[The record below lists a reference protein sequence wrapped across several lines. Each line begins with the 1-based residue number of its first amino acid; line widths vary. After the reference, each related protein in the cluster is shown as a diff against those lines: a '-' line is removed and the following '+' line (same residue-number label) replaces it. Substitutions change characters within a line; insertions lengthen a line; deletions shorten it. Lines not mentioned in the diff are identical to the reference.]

1 MDVSVTRAV
10 YRFEE
15 LSEDAKWRAIEVLR
29 EQAWDDFDS
38 DMVSEEITT
47 RFAWEAA
54 HNDGGP
60 YSRKAFR
67 DRFGIDIEW
76 RVGCSQSDYAAVTGT
91 LYRSDAPY
99 LAWPDGISAVFIKN
113 GRTWSWATS
122 ASATGEDGGIGEA
135 IYHGP
140 MMEAAQEFV
149 RNLNHTIYEW
159 AQQACEDYTS
169 TDYVIDQHQASGVPY
184 QWNEDGTQAPAIFW
198 RES

>member
-29 EQAWDDFDS
+29 EQAWDDLDS
-38 DMVSEEITT
+38 DMVSEDLTT

-60 YSRKAFR
+60 YTAKAFR
-67 DRFGIDIEW
+67 DRFGIDITW
-76 RVGCSQSDYAAVTGT
+76 SVGYSQSDYAAVTGT

-99 LAWPDGISAVFIKN
+99 LAWPDGIACIRLTRGAGCSYPSDVYEMDEN
-113 GRTWSWATS
+113 GEEGSHVRDSR
-122 ASATGEDGGIGEA
+122 IL
-135 IYHGP
+135 
-140 MMEAAQEFV
+140 EAAATFIYD
-149 RNLNHTIYEW
+149 LNQNIYEW
-159 AQQACEDYTS
+159 ARQACEDYTS